1 MAYHFRQF
9 SFENL
14 IPQVYSLDLTVLRW
28 INRGFN
34 HLWLDQFFNI
44 LADGRFWTPV
54 LLVVAGFLIFK
65 GRDQAKAWVVLT
77 LLSIGIGDPLISN
90 PLKHFFDRPRP
101 FEAVEGVREVSPGPA
116 GRRLEPAVRI
126 SGLPEGD
133 VVHGRSMPSSHV
145 ANATAAVMSARL
157 VWGPSLRW
165 PWIFV
170 ALAAL
175 GRVYTGDHYPSDV
188 IASIPLAML
197 YTWLIARGA
206 NWIWAKLGPRWL
218 PALASRLPSLT
229 APR

>member
-1 MAYHFRQF
+1 M
-9 SFENL
+9 

-34 HLWLDQFFNI
+34 HTWLDQFFNI

-54 LLVVAGFLIFK
+54 LLVLAVILIFR
-65 GRDQAKAWVVLT
+65 GHDRSKAWVVLT

-101 FEAVEGVREVSPGPA
+101 FEAVEGVREVSPGPV

-133 VVHGRSMPSSHV
+133 VTHGRSMPSSHV

-157 VWGPSLRW
+157 VWGPTLRW

-188 IASIPLAML
+188 LASIPLAML
-197 YTWLIARGA
+197 YTWLIARVA
-206 NWIWAKLGPRWL
+206 DRIWAKLGPRWL

-229 APR
+229 ASR